1 MRGHRMAR
9 RSSFDLSYSCAACLR
24 CAIRVTKLASVEL
37 EARWQFFGRWSVVAF
52 GGAGETR
59 TTRQTFAATQTVGSG
74 GVGFRYSLASKFGM
88 HAGIDVAHSPGTTA
102 FYIVVGS
109 AWFRP

>member
-1 MRGHRMAR
+1 MSDAVRLISISRGYDPRDFA
-9 RSSFDLSYSCAACLR
+9 L
-24 CAIRVTKLASVEL
+24 
-37 EARWQFFGRWSVVAF
+37 VAF

-59 TTRQTFAATQTVGSG
+59 TTRQTFAATQNVGSG
-74 GVGFRYSLASKFGM
+74 GVGFRYLLASKFGM
-88 HAGIDVAHSPGTTA
+88 HAGIDVAHSSGTTA